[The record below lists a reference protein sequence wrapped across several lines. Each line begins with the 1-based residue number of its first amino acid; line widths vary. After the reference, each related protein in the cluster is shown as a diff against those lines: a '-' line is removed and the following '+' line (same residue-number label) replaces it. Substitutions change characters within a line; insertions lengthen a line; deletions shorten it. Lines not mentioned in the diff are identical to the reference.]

1 MITFSNSFAPSLF
14 LFGRKGKLN
23 CQWAGH
29 QVCPA
34 LQGPFLGGI
43 GRRAGHGQAMM
54 KTGELHNYML
64 NTRVINSPGNINYLK
79 NLIKQMSTARE
90 IPG

>member
-1 MITFSNSFAPSLF
+1 

-23 CQWAGH
+23 CQWAELE
-29 QVCPA
+29 VSPA
-34 LQGPFLGGI
+34 LQGPFPGGLRMGKKRH
-43 GRRAGHGQAMM
+43 GRTKM

-79 NLIKQMSTARE
+79 NLIKLMAKARE
-90 IPG
+90 IAGEMMEEN